1 MNWLLIFVMIALAL
15 YLIMS
20 LMEAGQRE
28 SAQQRL
34 KRLVQ
39 QRKDLESFVTKDLP
53 GNPLNPDP
61 EAQTAA
67 AAPKGRSAKD
77 ALVGMVEQATRGRG
91 FSNKLQVRLQ
101 RADWKWKAAEFMMGQ
116 WLAAG
121 IGLGLALIASPSMWW
136 FFMILGWVAPHLL
149 LGRSEKARLK
159 AFDQQLPDALS
170 IVANALRSGYS
181 FLQAMDVVSRE
192 MPDPIAKEFNQMLR
206 ETRVN
211 IPLDEALANM
221 VDRVKSKDLDL
232 VVTAVLIQRQVGGN
246 LSEVL
251 DKIAGTIK
259 ERIRLQGEIRTLT
272 TQGRFS
278 GWIVSLLPICL
289 AVLFQIVQPGYLK
302 PLFSDPM
309 GWVMLMIGVVMQGI
323 GIFMIR
329 NMVNLEV

>member
-1 MNWLLIFVMIALAL
+1 MIWLLIFVGIALAL

-39 QRKDLESFVTKDLP
+39 QRKDMDQFVTKDLP
-53 GNPLNPDP
+53 GDPVNPDP
-61 EAQTAA
+61 EAEA
-67 AAPKGRSAKD
+67 AAPKRTAKD
-77 ALVGMVEQATRGRG
+77 ALVGIVEKATTGRG
-91 FSNKLQVRLQ
+91 FSNKLAVRLQ
-101 RADWKWKAAEFMMGQ
+101 RADWKWKPAEFMMAQG
-116 WLAAG
+116 LAAG
-121 IGLGLALIASPSMWW
+121 VGLGLAVIASPGMWW
-136 FFMILGWVAPHLL
+136 FFMLLGWVAPHFLL
-149 LGRSEKARLK
+149 ARSEKARLK
-159 AFDQQLPDALS
+159 SFDQQLPDALS

-192 MPDPIAKEFNQMLR
+192 MPDPIAKEFNYMLR

-211 IPLDEALANM
+211 IPLDEALGNM

-289 AVLFQIVQPGYLK
+289 AILFQIVQPGYLT
-302 PLFSDPM
+302 PLLHHPI
-309 GWVMLMIGVVMQGI
+309 GWLMLVVGVIMQGI